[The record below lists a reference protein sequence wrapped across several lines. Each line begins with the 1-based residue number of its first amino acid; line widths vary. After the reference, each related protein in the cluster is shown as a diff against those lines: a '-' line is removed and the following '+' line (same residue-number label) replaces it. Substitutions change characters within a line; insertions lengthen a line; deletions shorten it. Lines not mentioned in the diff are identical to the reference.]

1 MTHTGVDVGQHVC
14 GEIAAGRAPFRGNGK
29 DITRLDK
36 VCWFA

>member
-1 MTHTGVDVGQHVC
+1 MTHTGIDVGQHVC
-14 GEIAAGRAPFRGNGK
+14 GEIAAGRAPFRGSGR